1 MTSAHPLDRPV
12 WSALTTRQAALARGE
27 VDIALFTN
35 SAQVEHLFR
44 AGDPE
49 SLRRGFARVV
59 VASVGP
65 VCTETL
71 EAYGVPPDLEASP
84 PKMGPLVAVVSARA
98 RELLTAKRGAGP
110 R

>member
-1 MTSAHPLDRPV
+1 
-12 WSALTTRQAALARGE
+12 
-27 VDIALFTN
+27 
-35 SAQVEHLFR
+35 
-44 AGDPE
+44 
-49 SLRRGFARVV
+49 V

>member
-1 MTSAHPLDRPV
+1 MPERVDEWPRPAV
-12 WSALTTRQAALARGE
+12 T

-35 SAQVEHLFR
+35 SAHVEHLFR

-49 SLRRGFARVV
+49 SLRRGLARVV